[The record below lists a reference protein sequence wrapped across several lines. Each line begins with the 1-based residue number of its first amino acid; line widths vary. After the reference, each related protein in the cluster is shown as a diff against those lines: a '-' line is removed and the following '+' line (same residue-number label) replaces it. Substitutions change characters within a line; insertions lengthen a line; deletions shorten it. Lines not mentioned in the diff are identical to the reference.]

1 MKSNADTAE
10 RTRRTIKLIDLPAH
24 DSQFVDD
31 EEEEEEGDV
40 GEGSSLSGG
49 IIRIDVEEVAFKE
62 DSQ

>member
-31 EEEEEEGDV
+31 DEEEGDV